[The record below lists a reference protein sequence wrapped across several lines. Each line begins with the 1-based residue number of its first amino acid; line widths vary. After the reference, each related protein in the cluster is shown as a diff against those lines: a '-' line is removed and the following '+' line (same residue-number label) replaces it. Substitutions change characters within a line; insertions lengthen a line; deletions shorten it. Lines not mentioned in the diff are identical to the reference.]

1 MITTLGELNSIDM
14 NDDVRGMSERGI
26 VMTVIGGHSDN
37 DMACSHGT
45 AARTLSG
52 NVVRH
57 TESQGGICI
66 RAVEVA
72 AL

>member
-1 MITTLGELNSIDM
+1 M
-14 NDDVRGMSERGI
+14 NDDVRGMSERRI
-26 VMTVIGGHSDN
+26 VMTVVGEHSDN

-57 TESQGGICI
+57 TESQGGVCI